1 MEKRHALYLFLDD
14 IREAD
19 IPSITK
25 QFKYYC
31 VAKHVNRAK
40 YFVLQAVMNG
50 INEIWFDLD
59 HDLGDYAS

>member
-25 QFKYYC
+25 QFKYQLD
-31 VAKHVNRAK
+31 
-40 YFVLQAVMNG
+40 FV
-50 INEIWFDLD
+50 
-59 HDLGDYAS
+59 